1 MILEASEHPVFGS
14 YLDNL
19 KGSWE
24 EWWDKAFS
32 GRVGGA
38 ARGLVRQLLSPFDR

>member
-1 MILEASEHPVFGS
+1 MILEAPEYEVFGS

-24 EWWDKAFS
+24 EWREKAFS

-38 ARGLVRQLLSPFDR
+38 TRCQALNPPRAL